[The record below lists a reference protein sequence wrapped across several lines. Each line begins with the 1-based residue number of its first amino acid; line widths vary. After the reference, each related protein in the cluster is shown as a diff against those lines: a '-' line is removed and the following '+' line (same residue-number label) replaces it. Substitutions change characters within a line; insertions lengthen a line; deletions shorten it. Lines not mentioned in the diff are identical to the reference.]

1 MFTLNWQSAFMA
13 EALQLDLAKR
23 APSHAARHQ
32 QSAFRPTVSVDDV
45 TLVAFSETCKP
56 RSEKKAAPA
65 PDCLS
70 RYLERVDQRIQ
81 RAKSRRFR
89 LPRPPLVR
97 AWPVVR
103 EMAMVMGGTVVL
115 VLALPPAF
123 DALPAPFDI
132 REGESA
138 AAQARAALLGASVV
152 GALFLFNFVAY
163 ALLYTHSWLRLLHT
177 LVSVWVGVGLGVPLA
192 LFLLRAAQAAGVPL
206 DAPSWALLVWNLAVP
221 GVLLAQWAPTR
232 RRFQRTRIAYADSLA
247 VRSRRAEHLHAL
259 GSHTLTAL
267 RRA

>member
-1 MFTLNWQSAFMA
+1 MHTNTETFTHDENGFSRPSGGSLFTRLFTRFNLMA
-13 EALQLDLAKR
+13 EAVRLER

-32 QSAFRPTVSVDDV
+32 QSASRSTVSVDDV
-45 TLVAFSETCKP
+45 TLVADSETCKP
-56 RSEKKAAPA
+56 RSEKKAASA

-81 RAKSRRFR
+81 RAKPRRFR

-103 EMAMVMGGTVVL
+103 EMALVMGGTVVL

-152 GALFLFNFVAY
+152 GALFLFNFVPRVAASERLPS
-163 ALLYTHSWLRLLHT
+163 ALASAHKASARASALAGPLGGGGVCSRL
-177 LVSVWVGVGLGVPLA
+177 
-192 LFLLRAAQAAGVPL
+192 
-206 DAPSWALLVWNLAVP
+206 
-221 GVLLAQWAPTR
+221 
-232 RRFQRTRIAYADSLA
+232 
-247 VRSRRAEHLHAL
+247 
-259 GSHTLTAL
+259 
-267 RRA
+267 

>member
-1 MFTLNWQSAFMA
+1 MA
-13 EALQLDLAKR
+13 DALRLER
-23 APSHAARHQ
+23 AQSHAARHQ
-32 QSAFRPTVSVDDV
+32 QSASRSPVSIDDV
-45 TLVAFSETCKP
+45 TLVADSETCKP
-56 RSEKKAAPA
+56 RSEKKAASA

-81 RAKSRRFR
+81 RAKPRRFR

-103 EMAMVMGGTVVL
+103 EMALVMGGTVVL

-132 REGESA
+132 RESA

-177 LVSVWVGVGLGVPLA
+177 LVSFWVGVGLGVPLA

-206 DAPSWALLVWNLAVP
+206 DAPTTAFLVWNLAVP

-259 GSHTLTAL
+259 GSQTTL

>member
-1 MFTLNWQSAFMA
+1 MA
-13 EALQLDLAKR
+13 DALRLER

-32 QSAFRPTVSVDDV
+32 QSASRSTVSVDDV
-45 TLVAFSETCKP
+45 TLVADSETCKP
-56 RSEKKAAPA
+56 RSEKKAASA

-81 RAKSRRFR
+81 RAKPRRLR

-103 EMAMVMGGTVVL
+103 EMALVMGGTVVL

-177 LVSVWVGVGLGVPLA
+177 LASIWTGVGLGVPLA

-206 DAPSWALLVWNLAVP
+206 DAPTTALLVWNLAVP

-259 GSHTLTAL
+259 GSQTTL

>member
-1 MFTLNWQSAFMA
+1 MRRRRPRRRTASRATLSAW
-13 EALQLDLAKR
+13 
-23 APSHAARHQ
+23 
-32 QSAFRPTVSVDDV
+32 T
-45 TLVAFSETCKP
+45 
-56 RSEKKAAPA
+56 
-65 PDCLS
+65 
-70 RYLERVDQRIQ
+70 
-81 RAKSRRFR
+81 
-89 LPRPPLVR
+89 
-97 AWPVVR
+97 
-103 EMAMVMGGTVVL
+103 
-115 VLALPPAF
+115 PAF

-177 LVSVWVGVGLGVPLA
+177 LVSFWVGVGLGVPLA

-232 RRFQRTRIAYADSLA
+232 QRFQRTRIAYADSLA

-259 GSHTLTAL
+259 RSQTAL